1 MICVK
6 GKIQKN
12 GQSTAKCLCL
22 CFFFAGTIFCNHVF
36 SQNKPTKQEIQ
47 QKVEE
52 MQKRAAMGEEMSDE
66 EIEEMEKKYEAAA
79 KKGNASIAS
88 PTASSSRASTGE
100 ISKKSIAGNAIVP
113 YVEELQQK
121 VISHLSKDELAVVN
135 KSVEVA
141 KGDAALLGQLSVFV
155 YYKGA
160 QPQGV
165 LLAMKAVLAD
175 RNNALNVNNLC
186 ALLTISGIAR
196 QAVPVLR
203 GLVAAY
209 PKDPMVLNNIGQAF
223 ASLGMKDS
231 AMHYLNKCM
240 TISPRHGQANTT
252 AAKIAKANGN
262 TEKAVQHAKTAM
274 TEDPNLEAMAII
286 AENDKSGI
294 TFHFGK
300 VGENIPDYFNMYKLK
315 KPMHPTKVEMTA
327 EAEAQKKHF
336 LAQLEK
342 LDDDITQVSDEE
354 REAGA
359 EQVRQDAKNISAS
372 AWKAAGAGGG
382 TVKAGFDPA
391 AATALRILGTRYV
404 QETLPAD
411 LRKNETNYNTA
422 IKNELDALNND
433 LAKLAQ
439 KYKTELAK
447 YYCGEGRGADCIKID
462 QLNKQWCREKDERY
476 NVYMQAC
483 ALAADDFDRK
493 QILFSGEKFY
503 YMEKLLRAAGV
514 NQHLSN
520 VGYYTAAAE
529 YLKNIQKV
537 AGYPTFYPACDTA
550 SRAALYNDT
559 ASPAGKCPV
568 KLEKKFGIF
577 SVKLDCKNVNF
588 TLNTPEIAEP
598 FSLKFAYRYN
608 YVKGQST
615 VAAILGAKGSISTP
629 SVPGVKGS
637 VSGEGYEAIFI
648 SFGKNVTVDAGIR
661 TGIKGSVSGTV
672 GDNGYSGTKS
682 LETSFG
688 ITSGYTQTGNLDGM
702 TNDPGMES
710 WF

>member
-1 MICVK
+1 MYL
-6 GKIQKN
+6 
-12 GQSTAKCLCL
+12 SAKWTSLCL
-22 CFFFAGTIFCNHVF
+22 ILSTILFTTDVF
-36 SQNKPTKQEIQ
+36 SQRKPTTQEIQ
-47 QKVEE
+47 RKVEE
-52 MQKRAAMGEEMSDE
+52 LKKKAATEEEMSDE
-66 EIEEMEKKYEAAA
+66 EIDELA
-79 KKGNASIAS
+79 KQFGGDTQKGTPSQARPASGAN
-88 PTASSSRASTGE
+88 SSRQITGE
-100 ISKKSIAGNAIVP
+100 ISRKSITGDAILTHVQG
-113 YVEELQQK
+113 LQQK
-121 VISHLSKDELAVVN
+121 VISHLSQEELAVVN
-135 KSVEVA
+135 KSVETA

-160 QPQGV
+160 QPQGL

-175 RNNALNVNNLC
+175 KNNALNVNNFC
-186 ALLTISGIAR
+186 ALLTISGVAR
-196 QAVPVLR
+196 EAVPVLR
-203 GLVAAY
+203 GLVSAY

-240 TISPRHGQANTT
+240 AISPRHGQANTT

-262 TEKAVQHAKTAM
+262 TAKAVEYAKTAM
-274 TEDPNLEAMAII
+274 AEDPNLEAMAII
-286 AENDKSGI
+286 AENDNSGI
-294 TFHFGK
+294 SFHYGK

-327 EAEAQKKHF
+327 EAEAQKAAF
-336 LAQLEK
+336 LEK
-342 LDDDITQVSDEE
+342 LANLDEEMSKVAEEE

-359 EQVRQDAKNISAS
+359 EQAREDAKNMSAA
-372 AWKAAGAGGG
+372 AWKAASAGGG
-382 TVKAGFDPA
+382 SVKSGYGAS
-391 AATALRILGTRYV
+391 AATAFRMLSTRYV

-411 LRKNETNYNTA
+411 LKKNEAKYNTA
-422 IKNELDALNND
+422 IKNEITALDID
-433 LAKLAQ
+433 LARLAE

-447 YYCGEGRGADCIKID
+447 YYCGDGRGADCIKID
-462 QLNKQWCREKDERY
+462 QLNKQWCREKDARY
-476 NVYMQAC
+476 NLYMQAC

-493 QILFSGEKFY
+493 QLLFSAEMFHYK
-503 YMEKLLRAAGV
+503 EKLYRAAGV

-529 YLKNIQKV
+529 YLKNIEKV
-537 AGYPTFYPACDTA
+537 AGYPVFYPTCDTA
-550 SRAALYNDT
+550 RRSALYKDT
-559 ASPAGKCPV
+559 TSPAGKCPV

-577 SVKLDCKNVNF
+577 SVKLDCKNVIL

-598 FSLKFAYRYN
+598 FNLKFAYRYN

-615 VAAILGAKGSISTP
+615 VAAILGAKKSFSTP

-637 VSGEGYEAIFI
+637 ISGEGYEAIFI
-648 SFGKNVTVDAGIR
+648 SFGKDVTFDAGVR
-661 TGIKGSVSGTV
+661 TGLKGSVSATI
-672 GDNGYSGTKS
+672 GDQGYSGSKS

-688 ITSGYTQTGNLDGM
+688 ITSGYTQTGSLDGM

>member
-1 MICVK
+1 M
-6 GKIQKN
+6 
-12 GQSTAKCLCL
+12 TLAAKWACL
-22 CFFFAGTIFCNHVF
+22 CFFLTGTLFSNYVF
-36 SQNKPTKQEIQ
+36 SQKKPTTQEIQ
-47 QKVEE
+47 KKVEE
-52 MQKRAAMGEEMSDE
+52 LQKKAAEEEEMSDE
-66 EIEEMEKKYEAAA
+66 EIEELAKQFGGDT
-79 KKGNASIAS
+79 KKGNASLAKPVS
-88 PTASSSRASTGE
+88 APNPSRTLPGE
-100 ISKKSIAGNAIVP
+100 VSKKSITGEAIITHVQG
-113 YVEELQQK
+113 LQQK
-121 VISHLSKDELAVVN
+121 IISHLSKDELAVVN

-141 KGDAALLGQLSVFV
+141 KGDAVLLGQLSVFV

-160 QPQGV
+160 QPQGL

-186 ALLTISGIAR
+186 ALLTISGVAR
-196 QAVPVLR
+196 EAVPVLR

-223 ASLGMKDS
+223 ASAGMKDS

-240 TISPRHGQANTT
+240 AISPKHGQANTT

-262 TEKAVQHAKTAM
+262 TAKAVEHAKTAM
-274 TEDPNLEAMAII
+274 AEDPNLEAMAII

-294 TFHFGK
+294 SFHYGK
-300 VGENIPDYFNMYKLK
+300 VGENIPDYFNMYKLR

-327 EAEAQKKHF
+327 EAEAQKAAF
-336 LAQLEK
+336 LQKLAK
-342 LDDDITQVSDEE
+342 LDEEITDISDEE

-359 EQVRQDAKNISAS
+359 EQVREDAKKISAA
-372 AWKAAGAGGG
+372 AWKAAAAGGG
-382 TVKAGFDPA
+382 TVKAGYDPA
-391 AATALRILGTRYV
+391 AATALRLLATKYV
-404 QETLPAD
+404 QEIVPAD
-411 LRKNETNYNTA
+411 LRKNEAKYNAA
-422 IKNELDALNND
+422 IKNELDALNAD
-433 LAKLAQ
+433 LARLSA

-462 QLNKQWCREKDERY
+462 QLNKQWCREKDARY
-476 NVYMQAC
+476 NLYMQAC

-493 QILFSGEKFY
+493 QILFSAEIFHYK
-503 YMEKLLRAAGV
+503 EKLLRAAGV

-520 VGYYTAAAE
+520 VGYYTAASE
-529 YLKNIQKV
+529 YLKNIEKI
-537 AGYPTFYPACDTA
+537 AGYPTFYPTCDTA
-550 SRAALYNDT
+550 SRAALYSDT
-559 ASPAGKCPV
+559 SSPAGKCPV

-615 VAAILGAKGSISTP
+615 VAAILGAKKSLSTP
-629 SVPGVKGS
+629 SIPGVKGS

-648 SFGKNVTVDAGIR
+648 SFGKDVTFDAGVR
-661 TGIKGSVSGTV
+661 TGVKGSISATI
-672 GDNGYSGTKS
+672 GDQGYSGSRS